1 MIVLRRI
8 EGTIRLDGVR
18 NRDIWERLNEKGVL
32 DLVMRGRRA
41 GRL

>member
-1 MIVLRRI
+1 MNVLRRI
-8 EGTIRLDGVR
+8 EGIIRLDRVR
-18 NRDIWERLNEKGVL
+18 NIDIWERLNQKGVL